1 MTTGQPA
8 GDARGRR
15 AGRVNLDTASSES
28 VAPMGEGGARDEG
41 AERMSRKPRRNRS
54 TAFKAKVAIGALAD
68 GMAIAELARKHDV
81 DPTQVTE

>member
-1 MTTGQPA
+1 
-8 GDARGRR
+8 
-15 AGRVNLDTASSES
+15 
-28 VAPMGEGGARDEG
+28 
-41 AERMSRKPRRNRS
+41 MSRKPRRNRS